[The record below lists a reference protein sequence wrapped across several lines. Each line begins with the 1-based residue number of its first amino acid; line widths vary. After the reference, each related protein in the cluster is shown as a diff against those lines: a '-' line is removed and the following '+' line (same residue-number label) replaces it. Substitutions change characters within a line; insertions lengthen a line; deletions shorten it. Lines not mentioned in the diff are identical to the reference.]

1 MPKAKQKSKRTTVDQ
16 AGYSRPRR
24 TATATAPPSQP
35 GAEPLVQAPQP
46 NPGVEQR
53 GPGPSAS
60 CQSSTILLIGDSMIH
75 WLAAFAHREGKQ
87 GLGSSANVVW
97 RGRRGLKLGQVIG
110 HVEWVL
116 PGIQV
121 SSPSHIVLHGGTND
135 VGRAEKH
142 ELFSLLD
149 TTLGRLHE
157 HFPNALIWSD
167 ILPCR
172 TYSGFSKDE
181 QPTTDRT
188 RRALNKHARCICR
201 TIGGSALTHLDIR
214 HERRELFRR
223 DGIHLSET
231 GNNMFLHSL
240 IKGSGNIA

>member
-1 MPKAKQKSKRTTVDQ
+1 
-16 AGYSRPRR
+16 
-24 TATATAPPSQP
+24 
-35 GAEPLVQAPQP
+35 
-46 NPGVEQR
+46 
-53 GPGPSAS
+53 
-60 CQSSTILLIGDSMIH
+60 MIH
-75 WLAAFAHREGKQ
+75 WLAAFAHRKGKQ

-110 HVEWVL
+110 HVQWVL

-121 SSPSHIVLHGGTND
+121 SSPSHIVLHVGTND
-135 VGRAEKH
+135 VGRAKKQ

-157 HFPNALIWSD
+157 HFPNAHIVWSD
-167 ILPCR
+167 ILPRR

-181 QPTTDRT
+181 QPKIDRT

-201 TIGGSALTHLDIR
+201 TIGGSAFNHLAIR
-214 HERRELFRR
+214 HERHELFRR

-231 GNNMFLHSL
+231 GNNMILHSL
-240 IKGSGNIA
+240 IKGLENIA